1 MEELNKLEE
10 QLGRYEDWTQETL
23 AEIVGNDDLIQLL
36 TPEVVVELL
45 ANRENDILYPVFLP
59 VKFGFDL
66 RASKAAIEE
75 QLVALNEDNKPL
87 EDFKAEILKIKEIDN
102 PIYKLAVYIT
112 EIATFGEDHDLSK
125 EKDDIVKTI
134 DELEELLEALNLDE
148 GFQVVTEILDILFP
162 FRELYME
169 RYDDNLLEDRP
180 RIDAI
185 LEAVNHK
192 TNEMLEFLK
201 KYEEEKKQE
210 SEEDKQE

>member
-10 QLGRYEDWTQETL
+10 KLGKYEHWKQETL
-23 AEIVGNDDLIQLL
+23 AEIVSDDDLIQLL
-36 TPEVVVELL
+36 TPEVIVELL

-75 QLVALNEDNKPL
+75 QLIALNEDNKSL
-87 EDFKAEILKIKEIDN
+87 EDFKAEIAKIKEIDN
-102 PIYKLAVYIT
+102 PIYRLAVYIT
-112 EIATFGEDHDLSK
+112 EIATYGEDHDLSQEK
-125 EKDDIVKTI
+125 EDIVKTI
-134 DELEELLEALNLDE
+134 DELEELLEALSLDE

-169 RYDDNLLEDRP
+169 RYDENLLEDRP

-192 TNEMLEFLK
+192 TNEMLEYLK
-201 KYEEEKKQE
+201 KYEEEQKE
-210 SEEDKQE
+210 SEEDKEE